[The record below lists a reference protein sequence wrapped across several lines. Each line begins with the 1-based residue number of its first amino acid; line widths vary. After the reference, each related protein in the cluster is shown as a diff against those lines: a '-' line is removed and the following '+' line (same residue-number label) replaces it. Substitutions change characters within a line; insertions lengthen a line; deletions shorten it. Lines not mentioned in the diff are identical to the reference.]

1 MAKKPSYSI
10 ENYSIAKMI
19 LADYNDVA
27 ASFTRVAGLVEIEIT
42 RAMTRIKELKEKEQS
57 DVSFT
62 GWVVKCFAKALTE
75 NKQLNSYKW
84 RRKLICFDD
93 VDISMII
100 EITSSSG
107 KKIPYN
113 HVVRKAQDKSVK
125 EITEEIRVIENQSKE
140 EKKLYAD
147 RSKWTKVYRF
157 IPRVIR
163 KFFIKKKL
171 LNPFSLKKLI
181 GTAGITSLGMFAQ
194 NVSGWAIPFA
204 DSTVNIA
211 VGGISTRLIRKNEEI
226 FDAKFL
232 CMTFLFDHNVVD
244 GAPATRFISRT
255 AELMSNAYFLR
266 DINNK
271 DETI

>member
-1 MAKKPSYSI
+1 MAKKPPHSIKHYST
-10 ENYSIAKMI
+10 AKMI

-27 ASFTRVAGLVEIEIT
+27 ASFPRVTGLVEINIT
-42 RAMTRIKELKEKEQS
+42 QAMTRIRELKEEEQS

-62 GWVVKCFAKALTE
+62 GWLVKCLAKVLVE

-84 RRKLICFDD
+84 RRKLVCFDD
-93 VDISMII
+93 VDVSIII
-100 EITSSSG
+100 EITTATG

-113 HVVRKAQDKSVK
+113 YVIRNAQNKSVK
-125 EITEEIRVIENQSKE
+125 EITKEIRAIEHQSKE
-140 EKKLYAD
+140 EKKLYSD
-147 RSKWTKVYRF
+147 KSKWTKVYRF
-157 IPRVIR
+157 VPRFIR

-211 VGGISTRLIRKNEEI
+211 VGGISNRLIRKNGEI
-226 FDAKFL
+226 LDAKLL

-255 AELMSNAYFLR
+255 AELMSKAYCLR
-266 DINNK
+266 DISNK
-271 DETI
+271 DEPI